1 MTVDASQPHPDDDDG
16 DLLAFVDELRARR
29 EEILDAIA
37 ATASDAPE
45 APELCA
51 TAGELSYR
59 LHMLVNEPDEL
70 DELDEPD
77 EQGEGGERGE
87 SGDLELAV
95 QAFTL
100 AFKAPGDAGE
110 WAAWRIMFGH
120 VRACQFDIEPGVEL
134 LDEAWE
140 LLNAGV
146 AALSPDSLS
155 PDLDHDLVR
164 MQGLQLL
171 ASVAKYR
178 YLGFEGTRAQRLE
191 LVDEALRRHEAAAA
205 VLEPGSEEAADLSE
219 ARGYLHLERQEL
231 GGDPADAEAAAKH
244 YRAVLDAALPT
255 SDLPLVRYSLGLGL
269 MMHGRATADRAELEQ
284 AREEFG
290 DALLEARRATGEEP
304 SWAWEAG
311 IRSAFVRF
319 LIWGHWKDQAQAAAA
334 EVELGGLLAD
344 PADVDRLVP
353 VFLDSFGRMLYER
366 TSVRGDGPGQDR
378 AIGLIRKALDEWVP
392 ERDGLPTTTGLFLAV
407 FQQGRYREDQDVD
420 RLHDVTRGSA
430 LVLADEN
437 FDGDLRKIAQMMGS
451 WAWNTLE
458 TDHGFTPADPA
469 DIPAAMTAEGAADAY
484 RGMLDGLNEGHGS
497 LDFNDVDDD
506 FPGILRSFGGT
517 GRLGEAFD
525 MGYDQFTASASRAE
539 RAYLALNLLSHGMV
553 LDPHGTHVTE
563 AQKTELIDTV
573 LTYGQD
579 DPDWQR
585 RAHAVVAQ
593 TRLRDELAGSGR
605 GMDAV
610 LDHLA
615 RADAAGAPA
624 ADPTGSAG
632 TTGTAGAA
640 SSAGTAGSA
649 GTATAAG
656 AGRGLDDE
664 LGHGIDMARFAAM
677 THRGQTA
684 GVRDDME
691 SAGRMWRRLRDSPR
705 LTPYMRKVMTAQ
717 QAGFDAQTAAQRGDL
732 AGADEHIAVLAT
744 THTELDP
751 DDTARIEL
759 WTMLENARAT
769 RDRLAE
775 QLGAPPA
782 PPLVGR
788 PSVARLRRAARS
800 LPRDH
805 RAWVLGDN
813 GITRFSRAGRT
824 QDATALAEAME
835 LLEEAYELVDEGSDS
850 KLRYGHCL
858 GTGHCVLAGVTPL
871 PTARARHLAKGITL
885 LEEAFRTAG
894 GPEHRLYA
902 ATGLALGRAYRTR
915 GELRRDDKGVACRI
929 GLDALRGHA
938 WAALVQSGTAHA
950 EEAVAEATGT
960 ALEVA
965 GWCLRDNA
973 FDEAVQA
980 LDACR
985 GLLLHAATTS
995 RTVPERL
1002 VAAGHG
1008 ALAEEWRAAGLA
1020 SDAADPLTALREPLS
1035 VPSALRRRV
1044 LAALTGADSLQDRL
1058 LDPPTPSEI
1067 ATALR
1072 TLRKDALVYLVPAT
1086 PDTPGTAVVIT
1097 TTGDVHSI
1105 PLPTLTED
1113 ADPLRAYARTPGE
1126 PARLRADQLREEEG
1140 EVGSGPGGSSPTSTA
1155 RPGPPS
1161 LTGDG
1166 SPLGAYPQVPGGS
1179 AEVGVAQLR
1188 DGEGEMS
1195 SAPGGSPAAEFAVG
1209 PGAPSATGDEDL
1221 LGAYV
1226 RVPGD
1231 SSEVRADQLG
1241 DVEGE
1246 AGSGPG
1252 WSASAAVRPGGPSL
1266 AGDGDSLRAY
1276 ARVPG
1281 DSADVRADQLRDDE
1295 REMGPVPGWS
1305 SAASAARPDTPSL
1318 RRRLDR
1324 LCGWA
1329 WYAGARPLLD
1339 VFATASGRVPR
1350 LVFVPMGPLGLV
1362 PWHAAWAEDED
1373 GRRRYVLEEAEISY
1387 AASARLLCD
1396 VAARPQAVHSGAALV
1411 VGNPTGDLHWAG
1423 EEADAVQ
1430 RVFYPRGR
1438 FLGRREGGG
1447 TDGGADGLGTPQEVL
1462 DWLTGD
1468 GLDPAA
1474 EEGEQGGVLHLAC
1487 HASIAR
1493 TARRTAHLSLHGGE
1507 LAAEELTEAVGGAGG
1522 SRLGLVLLA
1531 ACRSHV
1537 SGRGHNEAFSLATAF
1552 LVAGARSVV
1561 GSLWPV
1567 PDEATSVL
1575 MFLTHHFL
1583 RTENEPP
1590 ARALRRAQLW
1600 MLDPERELPAGLP
1613 ARLAE
1618 RARHIDPD
1626 DLSAWAGFTHLGQ

>member
-1 MTVDASQPHPDDDDG
+1 MTAETPSPDDE
-16 DLLAFVDELRARR
+16 LLAFVDELRARR

-59 LHMLVNEPDEL
+59 IHMLADES
-70 DELDEPD
+70 D
-77 EQGEGGERGE
+77 EQGDSEN
-87 SGDLELAV
+87 LELAA
-95 QAFTL
+95 QAFAL
-100 AFKAPGDAGE
+100 AFKAPGDPGE

-120 VRACQFDIEPGVEL
+120 VRACQFDIEPGAEL

-140 LLNAGV
+140 LLREGM
-146 AALSPDSLS
+146 AALSPDSLA

-164 MQGLQLL
+164 TLGLQLL
-171 ASVAKYR
+171 ASVSKYR
-178 YLGFEGTRAQRLE
+178 YLGFEGTRAQALE
-191 LVDEALRRHEAAAA
+191 LVDEALRRHEVAAA
-205 VLEPGSEEAADLSE
+205 VLEPGSKEAVDLTE
-219 ARGYLHLERQEL
+219 GRGYLHLERQEL
-231 GGDPADAEAAAKH
+231 GRDPADAEAAAKY

-269 MMHGRATADRAELEQ
+269 MIHGRATADRAELEQ

-290 DALLEARRATGEEP
+290 TALLEVRDATGEVP

-311 IRSAFVRF
+311 IRSAYVRF
-319 LIWGHWKDQAQAAAA
+319 LIWGNWKDQAQAAAA
-334 EVELGGLLAD
+334 EVELNGLLTD

-353 VFLDSFGRMLYER
+353 LFLDSFGRLLYER

-392 ERDGLPTTTGLFLAV
+392 ARDGRVTHTALFLGV
-407 FQQGRYREDQDVD
+407 FQQSRYQDD
-420 RLHDVTRGSA
+420 HDPARLHEITRACA
-430 LVLADEN
+430 LVLEDEE
-437 FDGDLRKIAQMMGS
+437 FDGDLRKATQIMGS
-451 WAWNTLE
+451 WAWSTLE
-458 TDHGFTPADPA
+458 IDYGFTPADPA
-469 DIPAAMTAEGAADAY
+469 DIPAAMTVDSAAEAY
-484 RGMLDGLNEGHGS
+484 FGMLNDLDQGREF

-506 FPGILRSFGGT
+506 FPGILRSFGRSRRQGA
-517 GRLGEAFD
+517 GFD
-525 MGYDQFTASASRAE
+525 QVFAYFTALESEHE
-539 RAYLALNLLSHGMV
+539 RAVLALNLLSHGML
-553 LDPHGTHVTE
+553 LDPHGNAAE
-563 AQKTELIDTV
+563 ARKTELIDTV
-573 LTYGQD
+573 LAYRKD
-579 DPDWQR
+579 DPAWQR
-585 RAHAVVAQ
+585 KAHAVVAHA
-593 TRLRDELAGSGR
+593 RLRDELAGSGR

-615 RADAAGAPA
+615 QAEAAGAAANPA
-624 ADPTGSAG
+624 GSTGSASSAGITGSAG
-632 TTGTAGAA
+632 Y
-640 SSAGTAGSA
+640 AGTEA
-649 GTATAAG
+649 ATG
-656 AGRGLDDE
+656 AGRGGDDE
-664 LGHGIDMARFAAM
+664 LGHSIDMARFAAM
-677 THRGQTA
+677 TYRGQTA

-691 SAGRMWRRLRDSPR
+691 SAGRMWRRLRDSPH
-705 LTPYMRKVMTAQ
+705 LSPYRRKVMTAQ
-717 QAGFDAQTAAQRGDL
+717 QAGFEAQAAAQRGDL
-732 AGADEHIAVLAT
+732 AGTDEHLAVLAT
-744 THTELDP
+744 THTELGP
-751 DDTARIEL
+751 DDTSSIEL
-759 WTMLENARAT
+759 WTLLENARAA

-788 PSVARLRRAARS
+788 PSMARLRRAARS
-800 LPRDH
+800 LPRDN

-824 QDATALAEAME
+824 QDVSALAEAME

-858 GTGHCVLAGVTPL
+858 GSGHCVLAGVNPL

-902 ATGLALGRAYRTR
+902 TAGLALGRAYRTR
-915 GELRRDDKGVACRI
+915 GELRRDDKGVARRI

-950 EEAVAEATGT
+950 EEAVAQATET

-985 GLLLHAATTS
+985 GLILHAATTS

-1002 VAAGHG
+1002 VAAGHD

-1020 SDAADPLTALREPLS
+1020 SDATDPLTALREPLS

-1044 LAALTGADSLQDRL
+1044 LSALTGADSLQDRL
-1058 LDPPTPSEI
+1058 LDPPTPTEI

-1072 TLRKDALVYLVPAT
+1072 TLRKDALVYLVPAG
-1086 PDTPGTAVVIT
+1086 PDTPGTAVVVT
-1097 TTGDVHSI
+1097 ATGDVHSI

-1113 ADPLRAYARTPGE
+1113 AGPLTAYVRLPGE
-1126 PARLRADQLREEEG
+1126 PL
-1140 EVGSGPGGSSPTSTA
+1140 
-1155 RPGPPS
+1155 
-1161 LTGDG
+1161 
-1166 SPLGAYPQVPGGS
+1166 
-1179 AEVGVAQLR
+1179 
-1188 DGEGEMS
+1188 EM
-1195 SAPGGSPAAEFAVG
+1195 
-1209 PGAPSATGDEDL
+1209 
-1221 LGAYV
+1221 
-1226 RVPGD
+1226 
-1231 SSEVRADQLG
+1231 RADQLG
-1241 DVEGE
+1241 DEEREMGSVLGWPS
-1246 AGSGPG
+1246 AGSAASPG
-1252 WSASAAVRPGGPSL
+1252 DSEEVRAAQLRDGGRDTGSVSGWPSAASAASPGRSSP
-1266 AGDGDSLRAY
+1266 AGDGRPLP
-1276 ARVPG
+1276 VPG
-1281 DSADVRADQLRDDE
+1281 DSAEVQAAQLRDTDGEMEPGPGRSSSAVSAAPPGDSEEVRAAQLRDDD

-1329 WYAGARPLLD
+1329 WYAGTRPLLD

-1373 GRRRYVLEEAEISY
+1373 GRRRYALEEAEISY

-1396 VAARPQAVHSGAALV
+1396 VAARPQAAHSGAALV

-1430 RVFYPRGR
+1430 RVFYPHGR

-1447 TDGGADGLGTPQEVL
+1447 TDGPGTPQEVL
-1462 DWLTGD
+1462 DWLTGA
-1468 GLDPAA
+1468 GPEQAG
-1474 EEGEQGGVLHLAC
+1474 EEGEGGVLHLAC

-1493 TARRTAHLSLHGGE
+1493 TARRTAHLSLHGGD

-1522 SRLGLVLLA
+1522 GRLGLVLLA

-1537 SGRGHNEAFSLATAF
+1537 SGRGHNEAYSLATAF

-1567 PDEATSVL
+1567 PDDATSVL

-1600 MLDPERELPAGLP
+1600 MLDPGRELPAGLP

>member
-1 MTVDASQPHPDDDDG
+1 MTAQAPQPDDE
-16 DLLAFVDELRARR
+16 LLAFVEELRARR

-59 LHMLVNEPDEL
+59 LHVLT
-70 DELDEPD
+70 DEPD
-77 EQGEGGERGE
+77 N
-87 SGDLELAV
+87 LELAA

-110 WAAWRIMFGH
+110 WAAWRVMFGH
-120 VRACQFDIEPGVEL
+120 VRACQFDIEPGAEL

-140 LLNAGV
+140 LLREGM
-146 AALSPDSLS
+146 AALSPDSLA

-164 MQGLQLL
+164 TLGLHLL

-178 YLGFEGTRAQRLE
+178 YLGFEGTRAQALE

-205 VLEPGSEEAADLSE
+205 VLEPGSKEAVDLTE
-219 ARGYLHLERQEL
+219 GRGYLHLERQEL
-231 GGDPADAEAAAKH
+231 GRDAADAEAAAKY

-269 MMHGRATADRAELEQ
+269 MIHGRATADRAELEQ

-334 EVELGGLLAD
+334 EVELNGLLAD

-366 TSVRGDGPGQDR
+366 ASLRGDGPGQDR
-378 AIGLIRKALDEWVP
+378 AIGLIRKAVDEWVP
-392 ERDGLPTTTGLFLAV
+392 ARDGLVTHTALFLGV
-407 FQQGRYREDQDVD
+407 FQQNRYHEDHDPD
-420 RLHDVTRGSA
+420 RLHEVAKACA
-430 LVLADEN
+430 LVLEDEEL
-437 FDGDLRKIAQMMGS
+437 DGELRKVARMMGV
-451 WAWNTLE
+451 WAWSELE
-458 TDHGFTPADPA
+458 TEHGFTPADPA
-469 DIPAAMTAEGAADAY
+469 DIPAEMTTAAAAAAY
-484 RGMLDGLNEGHGS
+484 SGMLSDLDEGLGA
-497 LDFNDVDDD
+497 LDFSDVDDD
-506 FPGILRSFGGT
+506 FPGIVKSFGSV
-517 GRLGEAFD
+517 GRLAEAFD
-525 MGYDQFTASASRAE
+525 RGYALLDACESETA
-539 RAYLALNLLSHGMV
+539 RAYLAINLLSHGMLV
-553 LDPHGTHVTE
+553 DPHGTHITE

-573 LTYGQD
+573 LAYGKD
-579 DPDWQR
+579 DPAWQR
-585 RAHAVVAQ
+585 KAQAVVAQ

-615 RADAAGAPA
+615 RAEAAGTA
-624 ADPTGSAG
+624 SAN
-632 TTGTAGAA
+632 TAGAV
-640 SSAGTAGSA
+640 
-649 GTATAAG
+649 G
-656 AGRGLDDE
+656 AGRGDDDQ
-664 LGHGIDMARFAAM
+664 LGFSIDMARFAAVN
-677 THRGQTA
+677 HRGQTA
-684 GVRDDME
+684 GARDDTE
-691 SAGRMWRRLRDSPR
+691 SAGRMWRQLRDSPR
-705 LTPYMRKVMTAQ
+705 LTPYMRKVLTAQ
-717 QAGFDAQTAAQRGDL
+717 QAGFDAHAAAQRGDL
-732 AGADEHIAVLAT
+732 AGADEHLAVLAA
-744 THTELDP
+744 THAELGP
-751 DDTARIEL
+751 DDLPRIEL
-759 WTMLENARAT
+759 WTMLENARAA

-788 PSVARLRRAARS
+788 PSTARLRRLARA
-800 LPRDH
+800 LPRDN

-813 GITRFSRAGRT
+813 GITRFARATRA
-824 QDATALAEAME
+824 QDAAGIAEAMG
-835 LLEEAYELVDEGSDS
+835 LVEEAYELVDEGSDS
-850 KLRYGHCL
+850 RLRYGHSL
-858 GTGHCVLAGVTPL
+858 GMGHCALSETQPFPG
-871 PTARARHLAKGITL
+871 ARARHLTKGIAL
-885 LEEAFRTAG
+885 LEEAYRTAG

-902 ATGLALGRAYRTR
+902 ASGLALGRAYRTR
-915 GELRRDDKGVACRI
+915 GELRRDDKGVARRI

-950 EEAVAEATGT
+950 EEAVAQATDT

-965 GWCLRDNA
+965 GWCVRDNA

-985 GLLLHAATTS
+985 GLILHAATTS

-1002 VAAGHG
+1002 VAAGHD

-1044 LAALTGADSLQDRL
+1044 LSALTGADSLQDRL
-1058 LDPPTPSEI
+1058 LDPPTPTEI

-1072 TLRKDALVYLVPAT
+1072 ALRKDALVYLVPAG
-1086 PDTPGTAVVIT
+1086 PDTPGTAVVVT

-1113 ADPLRAYARTPGE
+1113 AGPLK
-1126 PARLRADQLREEEG
+1126 
-1140 EVGSGPGGSSPTSTA
+1140 
-1155 RPGPPS
+1155 
-1161 LTGDG
+1161 
-1166 SPLGAYPQVPGGS
+1166 
-1179 AEVGVAQLR
+1179 
-1188 DGEGEMS
+1188 
-1195 SAPGGSPAAEFAVG
+1195 
-1209 PGAPSATGDEDL
+1209 
-1221 LGAYV
+1221 AYV
-1226 RVPGD
+1226 RVPG
-1231 SSEVRADQLG
+1231 EPAEMRADQLG
-1241 DVEGE
+1241 AEERETGPVSDWPSAAPTASPGDPEEARADRLPDGGREMGSASGWSSAASPGRSSSAGDGRPLPVPGDSEGVQADRLRDGE
-1246 AGSGPG
+1246 PEMGSVPG
-1252 WSASAAVRPGGPSL
+1252 WSSAAQPGMSSL
-1266 AGDGDSLRAY
+1266 AGDGDPLRA
-1276 ARVPG
+1276 RVRASGDSAEVSPEQLPHMDGEMGPGPGRSSAAVSTAPPG
-1281 DSADVRADQLRDDE
+1281 DSEAARADRLRDDE

-1305 SAASAARPDTPSL
+1305 SAVSAARPDVPSL

-1329 WYAGARPLLD
+1329 WYAGTRPLLD

-1350 LVFVPMGPLGLV
+1350 LVFVPMGALGLV

-1373 GRRRYVLEEAEISY
+1373 GRRRYALEEAEISY

-1396 VAARPQAVHSGAALV
+1396 VAARPQAAHSGAALV

-1430 RVFYPRGR
+1430 RVFYPHGR

-1447 TDGGADGLGTPQEVL
+1447 TDGPGTPQEVL
-1462 DWLTGD
+1462 DWLTGA
-1468 GLDPAA
+1468 GA
-1474 EEGEQGGVLHLAC
+1474 EEGEGGVLHLAC

-1493 TARRTAHLSLHGGE
+1493 TARRTAHLSLHGGD

-1522 SRLGLVLLA
+1522 GRLGLVLLA

-1537 SGRGHNEAFSLATAF
+1537 SGRGHNEAYSLATAF

-1567 PDEATSVL
+1567 PDDATSVL

-1600 MLDPERELPAGLP
+1600 MLDPGRELPAGLP

-1618 RARHIDPD
+1618 RARRIDPD